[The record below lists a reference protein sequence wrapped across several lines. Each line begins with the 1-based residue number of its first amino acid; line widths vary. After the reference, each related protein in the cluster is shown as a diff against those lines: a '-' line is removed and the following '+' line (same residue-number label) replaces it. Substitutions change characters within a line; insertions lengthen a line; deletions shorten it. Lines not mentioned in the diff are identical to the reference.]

1 MMRPTH
7 AARLCIL
14 VAALAC
20 LACAVPDT
28 SNAAQEQ
35 TPTIERLDTK
45 LNELIP
51 IDVRVEE
58 YARDIIW
65 AEGPLWDAER
75 KGLLFSDVPR
85 NGIYLASGGAAA
97 TLIHPA
103 SGYTGA
109 ASFTGRE
116 PGSNGLTF
124 DAKERLVY
132 CRHGERDIARR
143 EPDGRI
149 SVLVDRFRGQ
159 RFNSPNDLV
168 YDSKGNLYFT
178 DPHFGLPGGM
188 DDPTKEL
195 RFQGVYRLSVEGKI
209 DAIVTDLEAP
219 NGVAL
224 SPDER
229 TLYVANATKT
239 RPIWMAY
246 TIGKDGAVRDARQ
259 FAEASRYVADGK
271 GVPDGL
277 KVDQQG
283 NVFATGPSGVH
294 IFAPDGTRLGRIVT
308 HVPTGNVAWGED
320 GSVLFIAANHR
331 ILRVQTSTRGSLPQN
346 VGARP

>member
-1 MMRPTH
+1 
-7 AARLCIL
+7 
-14 VAALAC
+14 
-20 LACAVPDT
+20 
-28 SNAAQEQ
+28 
-35 TPTIERLDTK
+35 
-45 LNELIP
+45 
-51 IDVRVEE
+51 
-58 YARDIIW
+58 
-65 AEGPLWDAER
+65 
-75 KGLLFSDVPR
+75 
-85 NGIYLASGGAAA
+85 
-97 TLIHPA
+97 
-103 SGYTGA
+103 
-109 ASFTGRE
+109 GRE

-124 DAKERLVY
+124 DAKGRLVY

-149 SVLVDRFRGQ
+149 SVLVNRFREQ

-168 YDSKGNLYFT
+168 HDSKGNLYFT
-178 DPHFGLPGGM
+178 DPHFGLPRGM
-188 DDPTKEL
+188 DDLAKEL
-195 RFQGVYRLSVEGKI
+195 RFQGVYRLSADGRI

-246 TIGKDGAVRDARQ
+246 TIGEDGAVSHARQ

-271 GVPDGL
+271 KGVPDGM
-277 KVDQQG
+277 KVDKQG
-283 NVFATGPSGVH
+283 NVFATGPNGVH
-294 IFAPDGTRLGRIVT
+294 IFAPDGARLGRIVT

-331 ILRVQTSTRGSLPQN
+331 ILRVQTSTRGLLPQN
-346 VGARP
+346 IGAKP